1 MMSKNKLL
9 FSTAV
14 ISILFGLVSCK
25 SADVVEKSEVKNE
38 AVKQDDKN
46 TEDKNYTSWIE
57 SAKEGNRLRSGIIRI
72 KTKPHLGTFNIGV
85 INDDNKD
92 VSVLSSSNEYTSTSL
107 YLKTSK
113 KIYKLT
119 AGSGVYTKSF
129 VGKNAI
135 RLLYNIPKV
144 ADVAVDMYCFP
155 SETPGDDDMIRV
167 TATITNKGKK
177 NETFS
182 LKAIFDTVLGE
193 SDKYHFY
200 TSDGMPVKNEV
211 MFRTMQN
218 QKWVLSKN
226 ELASMQLL
234 FDGSDCTAPSLV
246 ALANYSTLEKRS
258 WEPDM
263 LSYRAFDTVLSY
275 NNSAVG
281 VIWQESKIAPLE
293 TSKNVFY
300 IALASDLRKPNGDK
314 YLFHEEYLEDEETEK
329 TKVQNTQK
337 MGEPADVLE
346 IAPSKP
352 EVSESVDFTVKKL
365 GKEQLSPEYVQ
376 ALLDKIASLEEN
388 NPDIN
393 REELLQL
400 NAELDAILDVLR
412 QQ

>member
-1 MMSKNKLL
+1 MSKNKLL

-14 ISILFGLVSCK
+14 ISILFELVSCK
-25 SADVVEKSEVKNE
+25 SADVVEKNEVKNE
-38 AVKQDDKN
+38 AVKQNDKN

-57 SAKEGNRLRSGIIRI
+57 SAKEGNRLKSGIIRI

-119 AGSGVYTKSF
+119 AGSGVHTNSF

-182 LKAIFDTVLGE
+182 LKAILDTVLGE

-211 MFRTMQN
+211 IFRTMQN

-234 FDGSDCTAPSLV
+234 FDGGDCTAPSLV

-314 YLFHEEYLEDEETEK
+314 YLFHEENLEDEETEK
-329 TKVQNTQK
+329 TKVQNTKK

-346 IAPSKP
+346 VAPSKP

-365 GKEQLSPEYVQ
+365 GKKQLSPEYVQ
-376 ALLDKIASLEEN
+376 ALLNKIASLEEN

-400 NAELDAILDVLR
+400 NAELDAILEALR

>member
-1 MMSKNKLL
+1 MSKNKLL

-57 SAKEGNRLRSGIIRI
+57 SAKEGNRLKSGIIRI

-182 LKAIFDTVLGE
+182 LKAILDTVLGE

-346 IAPSKP
+346 ITPSKP

-388 NPDIN
+388 KPDIN

-400 NAELDAILDVLR
+400 NAELDAILEALR

>member
-1 MMSKNKLL
+1 MSKNKLL

-57 SAKEGNRLRSGIIRI
+57 SAKEGNRLKSGIIRI

-182 LKAIFDTVLGE
+182 LKAILDTVLGE

-329 TKVQNTQK
+329 TKVQSTQK

-346 IAPSKP
+346 ITPSKP

-388 NPDIN
+388 KPDIN

-400 NAELDAILDVLR
+400 NAELDAILEALR

>member
-1 MMSKNKLL
+1 MSKNKLL

-25 SADVVEKSEVKNE
+25 SADGVEKSEVKNE
-38 AVKQDDKN
+38 AVKQNDKN

-57 SAKEGNRLRSGIIRI
+57 SAKEGNRLKSGIIRI

-182 LKAIFDTVLGE
+182 LKAILDTVLGE
-193 SDKYHFY
+193 SVKYHFY

-234 FDGSDCTAPSLV
+234 FDGGDCTAPSLV

-346 IAPSKP
+346 ITPSKP

-388 NPDIN
+388 KPDIN

-400 NAELDAILDVLR
+400 NAELDAILEALR

>member
-1 MMSKNKLL
+1 MSKNKLL

>member
-57 SAKEGNRLRSGIIRI
+57 SAKEGNRLKSGIIRI

-182 LKAIFDTVLGE
+182 LKAILDTVLGE

-329 TKVQNTQK
+329 TKVQSTQK

-346 IAPSKP
+346 ITPSKP

-388 NPDIN
+388 KPDIN

-400 NAELDAILDVLR
+400 NAELDAILEALR

>member
-1 MMSKNKLL
+1 MSKNKLL

-25 SADVVEKSEVKNE
+25 SADVVEKNEVKNE
-38 AVKQDDKN
+38 AVKQNDKN

-57 SAKEGNRLRSGIIRI
+57 SAKEGNRLKSGIIRI

-119 AGSGVYTKSF
+119 AGSGVHTNSF

-182 LKAIFDTVLGE
+182 LKAILDTVLGE

-211 MFRTMQN
+211 IFRTMQN

-234 FDGSDCTAPSLV
+234 FDGGDCTAPSLV

-314 YLFHEEYLEDEETEK
+314 HLFHEENLEDEETEK
-329 TKVQNTQK
+329 TKVQNTKK

-346 IAPSKP
+346 VAPSKP

-365 GKEQLSPEYVQ
+365 GKKQLSPEYVQ
-376 ALLDKIASLEEN
+376 ALLNKIASLEEN

-400 NAELDAILDVLR
+400 NAELDAILEALR

>member
-1 MMSKNKLL
+1 MRKNKLL

-38 AVKQDDKN
+38 AVKQNDKN

-57 SAKEGNRLRSGIIRI
+57 SAKEGNRLKSGIIRI

-119 AGSGVYTKSF
+119 AGSGVHTNSF

-182 LKAIFDTVLGE
+182 LKAILDTVLGE

-234 FDGSDCTAPSLV
+234 FDGGDCTSPSLV

-329 TKVQNTQK
+329 TKVRNTQK

-388 NPDIN
+388 KPDIN

>member
-1 MMSKNKLL
+1 MSKNKLL

-14 ISILFGLVSCK
+14 ISILFGLFSCK
-25 SADVVEKSEVKNE
+25 SADVVEKNEVKNE
-38 AVKQDDKN
+38 AVKQNDKN

-57 SAKEGNRLRSGIIRI
+57 SAKEGNRLKSGIIRI

-119 AGSGVYTKSF
+119 AGSGVHTNSF

-182 LKAIFDTVLGE
+182 LKAILDTVLGE

-211 MFRTMQN
+211 IFRTMQN

-234 FDGSDCTAPSLV
+234 FDGGDCTAPSLV

-314 YLFHEEYLEDEETEK
+314 YLFHEENLEDEETEK
-329 TKVQNTQK
+329 TKVQNTKK

-346 IAPSKP
+346 VAPSKP

-365 GKEQLSPEYVQ
+365 GKKQLSPEYVQ
-376 ALLDKIASLEEN
+376 ALLNKIASLEEN

-400 NAELDAILDVLR
+400 NAELDAILEALR

>member
-1 MMSKNKLL
+1 MSKNKLL

-25 SADVVEKSEVKNE
+25 SADVVGKSEVKNE

-57 SAKEGNRLRSGIIRI
+57 SAKEGNRLKSGIIRI

-182 LKAIFDTVLGE
+182 LKAILDTVLGE

-346 IAPSKP
+346 ITPSKP

-388 NPDIN
+388 KPDIN

-400 NAELDAILDVLR
+400 NAELDAILEALR

>member
-1 MMSKNKLL
+1 MSKNKLL

-38 AVKQDDKN
+38 AVKQNDKN

-57 SAKEGNRLRSGIIRI
+57 SAKEGNRLKSGIIRI

-155 SETPGDDDMIRV
+155 SGTPGDDDMIRV

-182 LKAIFDTVLGE
+182 LKAILDTVLGE

-388 NPDIN
+388 KPDIN

-400 NAELDAILDVLR
+400 NAELDAILEALR

>member
-1 MMSKNKLL
+1 MSKNKLL

-38 AVKQDDKN
+38 AVKQNDKN

-57 SAKEGNRLRSGIIRI
+57 SAKEGNRLKSGIIRI

-119 AGSGVYTKSF
+119 AGSGVHTNSF

-182 LKAIFDTVLGE
+182 LKAILDTVLGE

-234 FDGSDCTAPSLV
+234 FDGGDCTSPSLV

-275 NNSAVG
+275 NNSAVC

-329 TKVQNTQK
+329 TKVRNTQK

-388 NPDIN
+388 KPDIN

>member
-1 MMSKNKLL
+1 MSKNKLL

-38 AVKQDDKN
+38 AVKQNDKN

-57 SAKEGNRLRSGIIRI
+57 SAKEGNRLKSGIIRI

-182 LKAIFDTVLGE
+182 LKAILDTVLGE
-193 SDKYHFY
+193 SVKYHFY

-234 FDGSDCTAPSLV
+234 FDGGDCTAPSLV

-346 IAPSKP
+346 ITPSKP

-388 NPDIN
+388 KPDIN

-400 NAELDAILDVLR
+400 NAELDAILEALR

>member
-14 ISILFGLVSCK
+14 ILILFGLVSCK

-38 AVKQDDKN
+38 AVKQNDKN

-57 SAKEGNRLRSGIIRI
+57 SAKEGNRLKSGIIRI

-92 VSVLSSSNEYTSTSL
+92 ISVLSSSNEYTSTSL

-182 LKAIFDTVLGE
+182 LKAILDTVLGE

-211 MFRTMQN
+211 IFRTMQN

-234 FDGSDCTAPSLV
+234 FDGGDCTAPSLV

-329 TKVQNTQK
+329 TKVRNTQK

-388 NPDIN
+388 KPDIN

-400 NAELDAILDVLR
+400 NAELDAILEALR